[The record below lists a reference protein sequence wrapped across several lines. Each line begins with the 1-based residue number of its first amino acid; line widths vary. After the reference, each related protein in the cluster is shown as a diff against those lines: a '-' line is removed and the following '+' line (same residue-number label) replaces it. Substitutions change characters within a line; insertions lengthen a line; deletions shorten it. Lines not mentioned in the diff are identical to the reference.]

1 MSRKLFDTELLQR
14 YDRNGPRYTSYPT
27 AVEFDPDFSAEQYK
41 RQAMES
47 NQHLIPR
54 SLSLYFHIPF
64 CHSLC
69 YFCACNKKVTNH
81 PEEAGIYLQ
90 SLRQEIEWQGQLF
103 DKDRRVVQ
111 LHFGGG
117 TPTFL
122 NNEQLRELLQHT
134 ARHFSMYESAGAEWS
149 IEIDPRTMDPSR
161 INALAEMGF
170 NRLSMGVQD
179 FEPRVQKAVNR
190 VQSVTQTVDLINAA
204 RVQGFRSVSID
215 LIYGLP
221 LQTPSSFKRTLDEV
235 INIQPDRISVYNYA
249 HLPERFKA
257 QRLIREKDIPSPDD
271 KLQLL
276 GLSITRLTDAGYIYI
291 GMDHFALPDDD
302 LVIARDN
309 GTLQRN
315 FQGYSTCVQCD
326 LIGLGVSA
334 ISQVRDCFSQ
344 NYKYLPEYYRSI
356 ADQELP
362 VERGLIVND
371 EDWLRHDIIQKIM
384 CHGGLDFAD
393 YSAAFSI
400 DFKLYFKRELE
411 RLKPLQEDGLLVL
424 SRDELKVTEAGRM
437 FLRSI
442 AMEFDQYLDNRTNG
456 QRFSKVI

>member
-1 MSRKLFDTELLQR
+1 MSRKQFDTELIKR

-27 AVEFDPDFSAEQYK
+27 AVEFDPDFSARQYK
-41 RQAMES
+41 HQAMES

-64 CHSLC
+64 CTSLC
-69 YFCACNKKVTNH
+69 YFCACNKKVTTH
-81 PEEAGIYLQ
+81 PVEAEIYLQ

-103 DKDRRVVQ
+103 DLDRRVVQ

-122 NNEQLRELLQHT
+122 TNEQLRKLLKYT
-134 ARHFSMYESAGAEWS
+134 ATHFSMDQYAGAEWS
-149 IEIDPRTMDPSR
+149 IEVDPRTMDPSR
-161 INALAEMGF
+161 IKALAEMGF

-179 FEPRVQKAVNR
+179 FESRVQKAVNR
-190 VQSVTQTVDLINAA
+190 VQSVTQTADLIKAA
-204 RVQGFRSVSID
+204 RKQGFRSVSID

-221 LQTPSSFKRTLDEV
+221 LQTPSSFKRTLKKV
-235 INIQPDRISVYNYA
+235 IKMQPDRVSVYNYA

-257 QRLIREKDIPSPDD
+257 QRLIRDKDIPTSND
-271 KLQLL
+271 KLQILA
-276 GLSITRLTDAGYIYI
+276 LSINYLTDAGYVYI
-291 GMDHFALPDDD
+291 GMDHFALSDDD

-326 LIGLGVSA
+326 LIGLGASA

-344 NYKYLPEYYRSI
+344 NSKYLPEYYRAI
-356 ADQELP
+356 ADGELP
-362 VERGLIVND
+362 VERGLMINE

-384 CHGGLDFAD
+384 CHGRLVFAD
-393 YSAAFSI
+393 YLAAFGI
-400 DFKLYFKRELE
+400 DFKAFFEQELNK
-411 RLKPLQEDGLLVL
+411 LKPLQTDGLLVITK
-424 SRDELKVTEAGRM
+424 DELRVTEAGLM

-442 AMEFDQYLDNRTNG
+442 AMEFDQYLDKRTNDR
-456 QRFSKVI
+456 RFSKVL

>member
-27 AVEFDPDFSAEQYK
+27 AVEFMPDFSVGQYK
-41 RQAMES
+41 HQALES